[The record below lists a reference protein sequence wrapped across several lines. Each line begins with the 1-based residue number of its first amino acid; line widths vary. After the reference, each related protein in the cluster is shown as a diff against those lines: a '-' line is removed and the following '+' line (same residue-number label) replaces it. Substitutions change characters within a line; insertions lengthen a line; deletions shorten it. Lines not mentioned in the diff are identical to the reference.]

1 MFKQEQEGLE
11 GNLKLSRQR
20 ENLDT
25 SVQIISASSFQ
36 ADKREQS
43 WTVYHINSDRVNTR
57 HKNMK

>member
-36 ADKREQS
+36 ADEREQS
-43 WTVYHINSDRVNTR
+43 
-57 HKNMK
+57 